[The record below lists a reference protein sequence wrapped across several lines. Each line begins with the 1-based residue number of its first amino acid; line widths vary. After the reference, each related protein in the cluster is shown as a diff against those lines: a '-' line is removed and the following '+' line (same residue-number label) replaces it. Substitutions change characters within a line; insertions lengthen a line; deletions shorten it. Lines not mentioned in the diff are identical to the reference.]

1 MLERNLKPAPSVV
14 MKTLI
19 DPCEVYSVTTCTHA
33 YFSRY
38 FGSRACSIVIMSKKG
53 FSLADVARS
62 ARPLTSSAV
71 AVAQPQVKAP
81 KVNSLVETGPRPP
94 KRRKREATAEC
105 VVAIYPYTQ
114 DATTVWDGCKE
125 SGYTLWQVQVEHNA
139 TNSLTIGFYETFTKF
154 LQQEE
159 DAPDSIHE
167 LSEMA
172 KIKLVLADSADPDGV
187 AFVRWR
193 ASFYV
198 AGKDNEA
205 LHNLLYLLDA
215 FFVWAN
221 QDRDPKVTARS
232 VACW

>member
-1 MLERNLKPAPSVV
+1 MLGHGVLSQLELLRFLLLRK
-14 MKTLI
+14 MI
-19 DPCEVYSVTTCTHA
+19 HTHQ
-33 YFSRY
+33 
-38 FGSRACSIVIMSKKG
+38 
-53 FSLADVARS
+53 DVC
-62 ARPLTSSAV
+62 
-71 AVAQPQVKAP
+71 
-81 KVNSLVETGPRPP
+81 G
-94 KRRKREATAEC
+94 
-105 VVAIYPYTQ
+105 
-114 DATTVWDGCKE
+114 G
-125 SGYTLWQVQVEHNA
+125 
-139 TNSLTIGFYETFTKF
+139 
-154 LQQEE
+154 QQEE